1 MFTFDNFFVHNY
13 GYYQTGG
20 FENLSRFF
28 SCVFRILDLEEN
40 QARVTDLN
48 HNLYSHLQVEE
59 PGGGASKEGGED
71 LGHGHGAEGSGTGD

>member
-1 MFTFDNFFVHNY
+1 MFTFDVFFVHDY

-28 SCVFRILDLEEN
+28 TCVFPNSRLRRKSS
-40 QARVTDLN
+40 ATDLN
-48 HNLYSHLQVEE
+48 HFRYSHLQVEE